1 MNLQEIFTLAA
12 AILGS
17 VGSASLL
24 IFGLSSWLGKVWAS
38 RILQKDKLKYQSELE
53 IIKTQLQSESQKQNL
68 MFSMYFQGQ
77 FKLYNDLWVSLS
89 ELQSGVDALWSE
101 ANTKN
106 LKSFVAA
113 VRSAKKQIRDSALLI
128 EPEHYNDIMNAI
140 KAFEQYRYGKEE
152 LIFARKD
159 LATVDNW
166 EIREI
171 INQNRENRESIT
183 AFVNLMLDKM
193 RTQIGGAINNQIT
206 RS

>member
-1 MNLQEIFTLAA
+1 MLAG

-17 VGSASLL
+17 VGSAALL
-24 IFGLSSWLGKVWAS
+24 IFGLSSWLGKVWAN
-38 RILQKDKLKYQSELE
+38 RILEKDKLKYQSELE
-53 IIKTQLQSESQKQNL
+53 IIKTKLQSESQKQNL

-101 ANTKN
+101 ASTKN

-113 VRSAKKQIRDSALLI
+113 VRRAKKQIRESALLI
-128 EPEHYNDIMNAI
+128 EPEHYADIMNVI
-140 KAFEQYRYGKEE
+140 EAFEQYRCGKEE

-159 LATVDNW
+159 LTNIDNW

-171 INQNRENRESIT
+171 ISHNRENRERIT
-183 AFVNLMLDKM
+183 AFVDLMLEKM

-206 RS
+206 RR